1 MKGCQQLNVIL
12 EIINDKLEEGVA
24 EQSDKCSGTREAIIY
39 LRVWKNIEFQQIFTY
54 QHVYMFHRLKKKSD

>member
-39 LRVWKNIEFQQIFTY
+39 LRVWKKYRIPTNIYIPTCL
-54 QHVYMFHRLKKKSD
+54 HVS